1 MLTTY
6 IRTEG
11 SKRSYVVTLTFVTLK
26 DLRGRPEAILA
37 EIDDWSKDNKILMS
51 TGQERGAVITDLI
64 AKTKPKVMAELG
76 GYIGF
81 SAVKFGSAA

>member
-1 MLTTY
+1 
-6 IRTEG
+6 
-11 SKRSYVVTLTFVTLK
+11 
-26 DLRGRPEAILA
+26 
-37 EIDDWSKDNKILMS
+37 MS

-64 AKTKPKVMAELG
+64 TKTKPKVMAELG